1 MKSVALSLVIWSF
14 ATLAQAA
21 PVITLTGRD
30 AFMGSTN
37 FGPGGTGTAPPVS
50 LPGDSQSFSGL
61 TPATLT
67 LGGSDQAMSTGPFDS
82 TNLIG
87 AAWAHVQSYSASGSV
102 LAAQGRINVTGGGK
116 GCNVG
121 GCFDFDA
128 GGIHNNRQTLYFS
141 ISEDAA
147 FTASGWSGSQQII
160 DVERWTG
167 SGWEVYRGLFGA
179 WDPFIT
185 YNSGL
190 DGAPPVSWSFS
201 NTFLAGDYRIYNKR
215 DFYVGSTDVSWSYAI
230 EFTTPGAVVTAV
242 PEPQALALLLAGL
255 GVVAWRRRGQ
265 PYLLPT

>member
-1 MKSVALSLVIWSF
+1 MGMKSSVVSLVVCSL
-14 ATLAQAA
+14 ATLAHAS

-30 AFMGSTN
+30 AFMGSTD

-50 LPGDSQSFSGL
+50 MAGESQTFTGL
-61 TPATLT
+61 TPVTLS
-67 LGGSDQAMSTGPFDS
+67 LVGADEVSSTGAFES
-82 TNLIG
+82 TNRIG
-87 AAWAHVQSYSASGSV
+87 ASWAHVQSYGASGSV
-102 LAAQGRINVTGGGK
+102 LGAQGRIYALGGGK

-128 GGIHNNRQTLYFS
+128 GGTHNNRQTLYFS
-141 ISEDAA
+141 VSEDTA

-190 DGAPPVSWSFS
+190 DGAPPVNWSFS

-215 DFYVGSTDVSWSYAI
+215 DFYLGSTDVSWSYAI
-230 EFTTPGAVVTAV
+230 EFTSPGAVVTAV
-242 PEPQALALLLAGL
+242 PEPEALMLALTGLLA
-255 GVVAWRRRGQ
+255 VAVTVRRRA
-265 PYLLPT
+265 